1 MVGLSKF
8 NSQLHQD
15 ISRKELLR
23 YTAIALISLIG
34 IAGMLQSLSGGASI
48 LSSGQNQN
56 SGYSSSPY
64 GK

>member
-1 MVGLSKF
+1 MIGLSKY
-8 NSQLHQD
+8 SGQLHQD

-23 YTAIALISLIG
+23 YTAIALVSLIG
-34 IAGMLQSLSGGASI
+34 IAGMLQSLSGGTNNS
-48 LSSGQNQN
+48 SSGQSNN